1 VLVQAKDL
9 QVSQEGGETLG
20 GEPSHS
26 SLLLFEKT
34 TLFFD
39 CTWFSCFADRDCRIL
54 HTKQ

>member
-26 SLLLFEKT
+26 SLLLF
-34 TLFFD
+34 
-39 CTWFSCFADRDCRIL
+39 
-54 HTKQ
+54 